1 MISSTDLN
9 PAWCPFKLIL
19 TIHLKGFQIDHDE
32 MVLSSNQNQNP
43 VLKDQSG
50 IKLMV
55 SIWKPNYYIQFKYQ
69 FGVFKTTTVRSKFY
83 EFLFD
88 A

>member
-9 PAWCPFKLIL
+9 PPWCPFKLIL
-19 TIHLKGFQIDHDE
+19 TIHLKGFQIDRDE

-43 VLKDQSG
+43 VLNE
-50 IKLMV
+50 LM
-55 SIWKPNYYIQFKYQ
+55 YQ
-69 FGVFKTTTVRSKFY
+69 I
-83 EFLFD
+83 ENPIIALNL